1 MPPYRE
7 ALRRVEIVFPV
18 FALPLRERTADFL
31 GPVLRIET
39 SPVLRSRCSIWR
51 TVRMSSPVRF
61 FETRS
66 VRAVSRAVAGSL
78 LSTRIGWCAMNRL

>member
-18 FALPLRERTADFL
+18 FALRERTADL
-31 GPVLRIET
+31 PDPVLRIEM

-51 TVRMSSPVRF
+51 TMRMSSLARF
-61 FETRS
+61 FGTRS
-66 VRAVSRAVAGSL
+66 VRAVSWAVAGSL
-78 LSTRIGWCAMNRL
+78 LSTRIGCAID